1 MVTYYSTEAIEKT
14 LDTMS
19 EYPNFIQVEVI
30 EGCLGYGTTIA
41 HADGCKWLIIQE
53 HYLNEWS
60 SGNSMRLY
68 KKLPKKYEKLYNDKI
83 NEVLEELIK

>member
-68 KKLPKKYEKLYNDKI
+68 RKLPKKYEKLYNDKI
-83 NEVLEELIK
+83 NEILEGLI

>member
-68 KKLPKKYEKLYNDKI
+68 RKLPKKYEKLYNDKI
-83 NEVLEELIK
+83 NEIQRV

>member
-19 EYPNFIQVEVI
+19 EYPNFIQVEVV

-68 KKLPKKYEKLYNDKI
+68 RKLPKKYEKLYNDKI